1 MEQVGNL
8 RNKLLL
14 IVTLLLLF
22 SCGEEPKSVKKS
34 TPQKVERKKAVRPE
48 FSSDSAYHYI
58 KAQVGFGPRVPNTEA
73 HRKTATYLVN
83 KLKSFNLEVT
93 EQDAQVIAYDGTKL
107 NIKNIFGAFKPEL
120 NNRVLLFSHW
130 DSRPFADQDDERQ
143 DEAILGANDGASGVG
158 VLLEIARQ
166 LQINEPTIGVDIAFF
181 DAEDYGEKS
190 GNVKTWALGSQYWA
204 KTPHKM
210 GYSANYGILLDMVGA
225 KDAVFT
231 KESHSMFYAK
241 AYMEYVWNIAKDLG
255 HDDYFVSR
263 VTNFV
268 GIDDHIPVNET
279 AKIPSIDIIQYDNKN
294 QGFGDYWHTHDDN
307 MDVIDRET
315 LQAVGE
321 TVLAAVMMEGK

>member
-8 RNKLLL
+8 KNNIL
-14 IVTLLLLF
+14 ILSVLVLLF
-22 SCGEEPKSVKKS
+22 SCGEETKPVN
-34 TPQKVERKKAVRPE
+34 TPTPPKVERKKATRPD
-48 FSSDSAYHYI
+48 FNADSAYAFI
-58 KAQVGFGPRVPNTEA
+58 KAQVDFGPRVPNTTA
-73 HRKTATYLVN
+73 HKKTSTYLVN
-83 KLKSFNLEVT
+83 KLTSFGLEVT
-93 EQDAQVIAYDGTKL
+93 EQEAQVTAYDGTKL

-120 NNRVLLFSHW
+120 NNRILLFSHW

-158 VLLEIARQ
+158 ILLEIARQ
-166 LQINEPTIGVDIAFF
+166 IQQKAPTVGVDIAFF

-190 GNVKTWALGSQYWA
+190 GDINTWALGSQYWA

-255 HDDYFVSR
+255 HDNHFVSR

-268 GIDDHIPVNET
+268 GVDDHIPVNET
-279 AKIPSIDIIQYDNKN
+279 AKIPSIDIIQFDNKN

-307 MDVIDRET
+307 MDVIDKET